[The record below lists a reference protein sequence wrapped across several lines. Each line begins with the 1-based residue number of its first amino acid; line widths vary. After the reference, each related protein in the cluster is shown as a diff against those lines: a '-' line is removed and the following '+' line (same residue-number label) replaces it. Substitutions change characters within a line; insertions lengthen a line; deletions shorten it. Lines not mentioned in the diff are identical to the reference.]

1 MMKHHHISI
10 KNAWNGI
17 VWSFR
22 TQPNF
27 KIHLTCALIAVLAG
41 IFFHISRVEMTI
53 IILTIVFGLGVEM
66 VNTAIEAMTDLITT
80 EWRTEAKIAKDVAA
94 GMMLLTA
101 IGTVIVALY
110 IFYPRIFSSL

>member
-1 MMKHHHISI
+1 MRRHHISI

-17 VWSFR
+17 IWSFH

-27 KIHLTCALIAVLAG
+27 KIHITCATIAILLGVFL
-41 IFFHISRVEMTI
+41 HISHVEMAI
-53 IILTIVFGLGVEM
+53 IILTIVFGIGVEM

-101 IGTVIVALY
+101 IGTVIVALF
-110 IFYPRIFSSL
+110 IFYPRIF

>member
-1 MMKHHHISI
+1 MVQHHISL

-17 VWSFR
+17 IWSFR

-27 KIHLTCALIAVLAG
+27 KIHFSCAAIAIILG
-41 IFFHISRVEMTI
+41 IILHISYVEMAI

-66 VNTAIEAMTDLITT
+66 VNTSIEAMTDLITT

-101 IGTVIVALY
+101 IGTVIVALF
-110 IFYPRIFSSL
+110 IFYPRIFLS